1 MSITQNIEKLQ
12 QQKAAYEQSAKEIK
26 AEFTQYITDKSV
38 PVLTR
43 WQVFSDAPIELRTH
57 QPTTPHFNSQY
68 LRNVERHF
76 SENGKYVII
85 DLIYEFNYHWVDLE
99 AQELLPDR
107 YFDWEEE
114 NLEEALEEILAMN
127 LGSYKIDW

>member
-1 MSITQNIEKLQ
+1 MSITQNIAKLQ

-26 AEFTQYITDKSV
+26 VEFAQYITDKSV

-43 WQVFSDAPIELRTH
+43 WKVFSDAPIELRTH
-57 QPTTPHFNSQY
+57 QPTTPHFNSRY
-68 LRNVERHF
+68 LRNVESHF